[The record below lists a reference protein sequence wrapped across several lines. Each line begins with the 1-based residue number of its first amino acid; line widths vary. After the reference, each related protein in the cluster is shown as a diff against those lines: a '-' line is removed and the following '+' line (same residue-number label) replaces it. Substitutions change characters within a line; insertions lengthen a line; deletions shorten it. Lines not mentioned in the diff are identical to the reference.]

1 MKSNSRIFK
10 KIREAVIS
18 GKCPEKFRVKDVL
31 NELGTSL
38 PFLSKH
44 SIDSNNPAKLAEGN
58 AYFIRAEIGLY
69 QINPIWLV
77 S

>member
-18 GKCPEKFRVKDVL
+18 GKCPKKFRVNDVL

-38 PFLSKH
+38 SFLSKH
-44 SIDSNNPAKLAEGN
+44 SFDPKNPTKIAEGN

-69 QINPIWLV
+69 EINPIWLI